1 MKTMTIKHNK
11 ADLST
16 IAGLCHKTRKYE
28 SKFGGVN
35 FEFRGTKEQ
44 LLPIIAMWD
53 AHSRDEEELE
63 DALKNWDGGESSLWE
78 IIG

>member
-28 SKFGGVN
+28 SKFGGCQN
-35 FEFRGTKEQ
+35 
-44 LLPIIAMWD
+44 
-53 AHSRDEEELE
+53 
-63 DALKNWDGGESSLWE
+63 
-78 IIG
+78 